1 MNPLEVED
9 PLRSGIRILLEDSS
23 IRVLD
28 KPSGISVLKDN
39 TGRPSLD
46 DLYERMFGE
55 PPYWVHRLDKGT
67 SGVLLVARS
76 QEARADLQR
85 QFERGEIEKTYLA
98 LVDGAPP
105 SDKGVIDLPLEKAR
119 KGKFR
124 PARSGGHPARTD
136 YEVVWK
142 RDGTTLLLCR
152 PATGRTHQIRV
163 HLAAIGCP
171 LDSDPLYGNRRG
183 KPSEEPFLTLHAWR
197 IRFRKPGGEESIE
210 VEAPRPEW
218 SLRLP

>member
-1 MNPLEVED
+1 MNRPAVGD
-9 PLRSGIRILLEDSS
+9 PLPSGVRILLEDSS

-39 TGRPSLD
+39 TGRLSLD
-46 DLYERMFGE
+46 DLYERQFGE

-67 SGVLLVARS
+67 SGALLVARS

-85 QFERGEIEKTYLA
+85 QFERGEMRKTYLA
-98 LVDGAPP
+98 LVEGAPP
-105 SDKGVIDLPLEKAR
+105 TEKGVIDLPLEKAR

-142 RDGTTLLLCR
+142 RGGTALLLCR

-171 LDSDPLYGNRRG
+171 LESDPLYGNRRG
-183 KPSEEPFLTLHAWR
+183 KPSEEPFLTLHAWK
-197 IRFRKPGGEESIE
+197 IGFRKPGGGEFVE
-210 VEAPRPEW
+210 VEAPQPEW
-218 SLRLP
+218 SHPLP

>member
-1 MNPLEVED
+1 MNRPVDGD
-9 PLRSGIRILLEDSS
+9 PLLSGIRILLEDSS
-23 IRVLD
+23 IRVFD

-39 TGRPSLD
+39 TGNPSLD
-46 DLYERMFGE
+46 DLYETLFGE
-55 PPYWVHRLDKGT
+55 IPYWVHRLDKGT
-67 SGVLLVARS
+67 SGVLLVART
-76 QEARADLQR
+76 QESRADLQR

-98 LVDGAPP
+98 LVDGYPP
-105 SDKGVIDLPLEKAR
+105 SEKGVIDLPLEKAR

-136 YEVVWK
+136 YEVLEK
-142 RDGTTLLLCR
+142 GKGAALLLCR

-171 LDSDPLYGNRRG
+171 LLADPLYGNKRG
-183 KPSEEPFLTLHAWR
+183 KPSEEPFLTLHAWKV
-197 IRFRKPGGEESIE
+197 RFKRPGGEESVE

-218 SLRLP
+218 SLSLP

>member
-197 IRFRKPGGEESIE
+197 IRFRKSGGEESIE